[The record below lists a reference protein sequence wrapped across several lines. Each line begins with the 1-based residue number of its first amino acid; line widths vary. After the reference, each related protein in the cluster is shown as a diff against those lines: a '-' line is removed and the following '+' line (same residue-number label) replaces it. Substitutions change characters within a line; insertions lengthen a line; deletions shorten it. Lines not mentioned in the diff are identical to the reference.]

1 MGIQSTVYIENTVS
15 SSLNNPSKFKM
26 KYTTE
31 IKVNVPLHE
40 FIKKMD
46 NVENMKHW
54 QSGLVSAEHIS
65 GDPGQL
71 GAKMK
76 LNYLFGKRKMEI
88 IETITKRNFPN
99 EFHTNYSTKTMH
111 NVQQN
116 YFEKTSDGFTKWTCQ
131 SEFMPLN
138 FRMRIILFFMPRAFK
153 KQTLNYMQDFKN
165 FAENGTSVT
174 NA

>member
-1 MGIQSTVYIENTVS
+1 
-15 SSLNNPSKFKM
+15 M

-31 IKVNVPLHE
+31 IKVNVPLDE

-46 NVENMKHW
+46 NVDNMKHW
-54 QSGLVSAEHIS
+54 QRGLVSAEHIS
-65 GDPGQL
+65 GDLGQL

-76 LNYLFGKRKMEI
+76 LNYKFGKRKMQI

-99 EFHTNYSTKTMH
+99 EFHANYTTKSMH

-116 YFEKTSDGFTKWTCQ
+116 YFEKTSEGVTKWTSK
-131 SEFMPLN
+131 SEYVPLN
-138 FRMRIILFFMPRAFK
+138 FSMRLMLFFMPRTFK
-153 KQTLNYMQDFKN
+153 NQSQKYMQDFKN
-165 FAENGTSVT
+165 FAEKGISVT